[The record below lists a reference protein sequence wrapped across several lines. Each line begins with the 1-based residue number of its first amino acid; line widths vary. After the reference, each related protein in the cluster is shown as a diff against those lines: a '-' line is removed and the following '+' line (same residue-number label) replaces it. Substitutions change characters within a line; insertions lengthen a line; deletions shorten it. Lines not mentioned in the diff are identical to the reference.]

1 MNAST
6 FFGYGIG
13 LSHACCMRV
22 TRMILCKSSNSEETQ
37 RIPYRYNK
45 PYDTL
50 LASDLSPI
58 ERTPRLS
65 TPVSIVVGEQSPE
78 SMLEVGKQLSR
89 AIPNAKKTILEG
101 QDHMPDPEWLLPLL
115 SSFLYK

>member
-13 LSHACCMRV
+13 LSHACCKRV
-22 TRMILCKSSNSEETQ
+22 TRMILCKSSNSEEIQ
-37 RIPYRYNK
+37 RIPYSYNK

-50 LASDLSPI
+50 LASDLPPI
-58 ERTPRLS
+58 ERASRLS
-65 TPVSIVVGEQSPE
+65 TPISIMVGELSPE

-89 AIPNAKKTILEG
+89 AIPNAKNTILEG

-115 SSFLYK
+115 TSFLH